1 MAQKM
6 SASSTTAPSTP
17 VLRVK
22 RRRSQSPAGA
32 LVIHLSAKKKRENE
46 DSISDPNSTTATD
59 SPSKAVFKFAAT
71 LDKNDHGSIKD
82 ALDKVGH
89 PKSDPKLLK
98 RILDTKSK
106 TSKSSESDS
115 TKKRYKVISQARGID
130 LNKTDEATNDDELD
144 DESDRLYKLVD
155 LIKSDNNA
163 DSEKN
168 KEDKNDLDMP
178 NVSNPTEKVDQI
190 TCNGVPLVKLAE
202 EEYVYDVYTMQSDAF
217 SSTDSDVDQSNIFSA
232 QDFDA
237 TNIVDISFLDCR
249 DMAEDDEEA
258 WRKVMDG
265 DDSDSNDEDHW
276 KNDYPDEEDEFSE
289 ADDDAYYRDDD
300 LDLDFERFHIR
311 HGNREIGSSASE
323 ESDDDDEFGDEDGL
337 VHSRSESFVRDAD
350 LHGTS
355 YAKWK
360 RKMVKQMGDENSSE
374 EDDIN
379 EVDEF

>member
-106 TSKSSESDS
+106 TSKSCESDS

-168 KEDKNDLDMP
+168 KEDKNNLDMP

-276 KNDYPDEEDEFSE
+276 KNDYPDEVS
-289 ADDDAYYRDDD
+289 
-300 LDLDFERFHIR
+300 
-311 HGNREIGSSASE
+311 
-323 ESDDDDEFGDEDGL
+323 
-337 VHSRSESFVRDAD
+337 
-350 LHGTS
+350 
-355 YAKWK
+355 
-360 RKMVKQMGDENSSE
+360 
-374 EDDIN
+374 
-379 EVDEF
+379 

>member
-1 MAQKM
+1 M
-6 SASSTTAPSTP
+6 
-17 VLRVK
+17 
-22 RRRSQSPAGA
+22 G
-32 LVIHLSAKKKRENE
+32 KKKRENE

-98 RILDTKSK
+98 RILDTKP
-106 TSKSSESDS
+106 KSNKSDSDS

-144 DESDRLYKLVD
+144 DESNRLYKLVD
-155 LIKSDNNA
+155 LIKSDNNT

-178 NVSNPTEKVDQI
+178 NVSNPIEKVDQI

-249 DMAEDDEEA
+249 DMAEDDEDA

-265 DDSDSNDEDHW
+265 EDSDSNDEDHW

-300 LDLDFERFHIR
+300 LDLDFERFHLR
-311 HGNREIGSSASE
+311 HGNKEVDTSPEQSE
-323 ESDDDDEFGDEDGL
+323 DEFGEEDEEGL
-337 VHSRSESFVRDAD
+337 IHSRSEGFERDAN

-360 RKMVKQMGDENSSE
+360 REMMKEMGEDDDDYYN
-374 EDDIN
+374 DDIN

>member
-1 MAQKM
+1 M
-6 SASSTTAPSTP
+6 
-17 VLRVK
+17 
-22 RRRSQSPAGA
+22 G
-32 LVIHLSAKKKRENE
+32 
-46 DSISDPNSTTATD
+46 
-59 SPSKAVFKFAAT
+59 
-71 LDKNDHGSIKD
+71 
-82 ALDKVGH
+82 
-89 PKSDPKLLK
+89 
-98 RILDTKSK
+98 
-106 TSKSSESDS
+106 
-115 TKKRYKVISQARGID
+115 
-130 LNKTDEATNDDELD
+130 
-144 DESDRLYKLVD
+144 
-155 LIKSDNNA
+155 
-163 DSEKN
+163 
-168 KEDKNDLDMP
+168 
-178 NVSNPTEKVDQI
+178 

-217 SSTDSDVDQSNIFSA
+217 SSTDSDVDQSNNFSA

-249 DMAEDDEEA
+249 DMVADEE
-258 WRKVMDG
+258 
-265 DDSDSNDEDHW
+265 
-276 KNDYPDEEDEFSE
+276 
-289 ADDDAYYRDDD
+289 DDDAYYRDDD

-379 EVDEF
+379 

>member
-1 MAQKM
+1 M
-6 SASSTTAPSTP
+6 
-17 VLRVK
+17 
-22 RRRSQSPAGA
+22 
-32 LVIHLSAKKKRENE
+32 
-46 DSISDPNSTTATD
+46 
-59 SPSKAVFKFAAT
+59 
-71 LDKNDHGSIKD
+71 
-82 ALDKVGH
+82 
-89 PKSDPKLLK
+89 LK
-98 RILDTKSK
+98 RILDNKSK

-155 LIKSDNNA
+155 LIKSDNNT

-168 KEDKNDLDMP
+168 KEDKNNLDMP

-217 SSTDSDVDQSNIFSA
+217 SSTDSDADQSNNFSA

-249 DMAEDDEEA
+249 DMVADDEDA

-276 KNDYPDEEDEFSE
+276 KNDYP
-289 ADDDAYYRDDD
+289 
-300 LDLDFERFHIR
+300 
-311 HGNREIGSSASE
+311 G
-323 ESDDDDEFGDEDGL
+323 
-337 VHSRSESFVRDAD
+337 
-350 LHGTS
+350 
-355 YAKWK
+355 
-360 RKMVKQMGDENSSE
+360 
-374 EDDIN
+374 
-379 EVDEF
+379 